1 MSLSQPES
9 TSIPDTDILSAAKA
23 AENLE
28 FAKHEAIKLFSLTQ
42 ESVVDICKFVEGA
55 RDKTSA
61 KTAFRR
67 LNLVFR
73 LFLEAAPGP
82 VHNLVRTA
90 IRFFPISKRLDSFL
104 TSADSVQA
112 ALTEYKTSVVLDLA
126 ANIQA

>member
-1 MSLSQPES
+1 MSQPES
-9 TSIPDTDILSAAKA
+9 TSVPDTEILSAAKA

-28 FAKHEAIKLFSLTQ
+28 FAKQQAIKLFSLTQ
-42 ESVVDICKFVEGA
+42 ESVVDICKSVEGA

-82 VHNLVRTA
+82 VHNNLVRTA

-104 TSADSVQA
+104 RL
-112 ALTEYKTSVVLDLA
+112 LTLFRLR
-126 ANIQA
+126 